1 MSGDMLHHIIRW
13 NVDYSPLVHYR
24 CSTVYPTTTVSGLDH
39 RIGHTMLFEV
49 D

>member
-1 MSGDMLHHIIRW
+1 LHPAQPA
-13 NVDYSPLVHYR
+13 NYQDNEEK
-24 CSTVYPTTTVSGLDH
+24 GLDH